1 MNRFILIA
9 CLFLISLS
17 GFLHA
22 GIDQTSFLQIGEPE
36 KMCQEFI
43 TQNFGDTAMLFLK
56 PTGGAFIRINGGPR
70 ETYNLCIFCDRG
82 ENRLI
87 SFHFYDVDGS
97 RTGKKISAYGK
108 QPAFEPWGD
117 TIFWQ
122 DTLAPFYFPPPYH
135 GTDSAEYFF
144 MPIDVA
150 VSANGK
156 IFNPDLD
163 YVYVLDQGNH
173 RVAVLRYL
181 VSEDSLTWVKSFGD
195 SILEYPTAID
205 YLDYG
210 TDNRADDDILVTD
223 GQACMVYR
231 FSASGEYE
239 TWYGGPGTGLPNM
252 GYPTGIAV
260 SSEPFAGTFYITDSK
275 NNRVAQYLS
284 YSDAQI
290 TYMDRYVFPYDPLPY
305 LAAVDVDE
313 KGYVYVVDMFNEI
326 IYVLTPFLDKKL
338 AEYGGPGGDLHFK
351 VPCDIYIDCQ
361 SGNNEMEICELWD
374 LESGIQSFIVKPD
387 YEKRV
392 VRQPNIPAR
401 FAAYPTYPNPF
412 NSSATISFDLPAP
425 ANVVVDIYNIL
436 GQRVAR
442 LVDKPYPAGHQQMI
456 WNASSVSS
464 GIYFVKI
471 DAGENRAIKKMLL
484 LK

>member
-1 MNRFILIA
+1 
-9 CLFLISLS
+9 
-17 GFLHA
+17 
-22 GIDQTSFLQIGEPE
+22 
-36 KMCQEFI
+36 
-43 TQNFGDTAMLFLK
+43 
-56 PTGGAFIRINGGPR
+56 
-70 ETYNLCIFCDRG
+70 
-82 ENRLI
+82 
-87 SFHFYDVDGS
+87 
-97 RTGKKISAYGK
+97 
-108 QPAFEPWGD
+108 
-117 TIFWQ
+117 
-122 DTLAPFYFPPPYH
+122 
-135 GTDSAEYFF
+135 
-144 MPIDVA
+144 
-150 VSANGK
+150 
-156 IFNPDLD
+156 
-163 YVYVLDQGNH
+163 
-173 RVAVLRYL
+173 
-181 VSEDSLTWVKSFGD
+181 
-195 SILEYPTAID
+195 
-205 YLDYG
+205 
-210 TDNRADDDILVTD
+210 
-223 GQACMVYR
+223 
-231 FSASGEYE
+231 
-239 TWYGGPGTGLPNM
+239 
-252 GYPTGIAV
+252 
-260 SSEPFAGTFYITDSK
+260 
-275 NNRVAQYLS
+275 
-284 YSDAQI
+284 
-290 TYMDRYVFPYDPLPY
+290 MDRYVFPYDPLPY

-387 YEKRV
+387 YGKRV
-392 VRQPNIPAR
+392 VGQPNIPAR